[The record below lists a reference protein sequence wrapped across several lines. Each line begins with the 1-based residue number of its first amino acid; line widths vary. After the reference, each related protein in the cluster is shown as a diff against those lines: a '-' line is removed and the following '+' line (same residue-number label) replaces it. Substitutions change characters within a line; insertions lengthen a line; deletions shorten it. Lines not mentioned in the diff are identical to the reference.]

1 MLNEEQAEQSS
12 TVAAYGGANAVT
24 HLQAAALGARQF
36 VGLLRLYPFDT
47 STPEGRSRERHRRVV
62 LSASAAAT
70 AKFVSVA
77 TALISVPLTLHYLG
91 PERYGMWMTM
101 SSLIVMFAFADLG
114 MGHGILNV
122 VADASGREDRNAI
135 REAASSGF
143 FVLTIIAAT
152 ILVLFAAAYPFVSWF
167 EIFNVKSEAARLE
180 AGPALAGA
188 VLCFALGIP
197 LGVVQRVQTG
207 LQEGYAANLWRCLGS
222 ILGLIGVLAVIWL
235 KWGLFWLVVAF
246 LGGPLV
252 ASIMNSIAF
261 FGTSEHDLAPR
272 RHYVSREMIERIA
285 RVGLLFFGLQIAM
298 AVAFTSDNIII
309 AQILGAEAV
318 TDYAV
323 PEKMFSLIAV
333 IVSMVL
339 FPLWPAYG
347 EAIARGD
354 QNWVRQTLLRSLTAA
369 IATTTVLSL
378 ILVTFGARLIALW
391 TGPVVDAP
399 FMLLVGLGLW
409 RVIEAGGNAVSMF
422 LNGANVVQFQLYMAA
437 LMATIAI
444 VLKVILVTYFGI
456 SGVVWATIV
465 ANLATV
471 PPTFWYVR
479 RWLRER

>member
-1 MLNEEQAEQSS
+1 
-12 TVAAYGGANAVT
+12 
-24 HLQAAALGARQF
+24 
-36 VGLLRLYPFDT
+36 
-47 STPEGRSRERHRRVV
+47 
-62 LSASAAAT
+62 
-70 AKFVSVA
+70 
-77 TALISVPLTLHYLG
+77 
-91 PERYGMWMTM
+91 
-101 SSLIVMFAFADLG
+101 
-114 MGHGILNV
+114 
-122 VADASGREDRNAI
+122 
-135 REAASSGF
+135 
-143 FVLTIIAAT
+143 
-152 ILVLFAAAYPFVSWF
+152 
-167 EIFNVKSEAARLE
+167 
-180 AGPALAGA
+180 
-188 VLCFALGIP
+188 
-197 LGVVQRVQTG
+197 VQRVQLG
-207 LQEGYAANLWRCLGS
+207 LQAGYAANLWRCLGS

-235 KWGLFWLVVAF
+235 KWGLFWLVAAF

-252 ASIMNSIAF
+252 ASIMNSIAV
-261 FGTSEHDLAPR
+261 FGTSERDLAPR
-272 RHYVSREMIERIA
+272 RRYVSREMIERIA
-285 RVGLLFFGLQIAM
+285 RIGLLFFGLQIAI
-298 AVAFTSDNIII
+298 AVGFTSDNIII

-323 PEKMFSLIAV
+323 PEKMFSLIGV

-354 QNWVRQTLLRSLTAA
+354 QNWVRRTLLHSLTAA
-369 IATTTVLSL
+369 IVLTAMLSL
-378 ILVTFGARLIALW
+378 VLVIFGTRLIALW

-399 FMLLVGLGLW
+399 LMLLVGLGLW